1 MRPILHTNSS
11 SNAITPPTPPTLASA
26 GVIPN
31 NNQRAAN
38 VTTINPNVQ
47 QSNMSTKNTISISP
61 IAGGMQPQLELQ
73 LPQDGAQHML
83 QLPQFNTQFAP
94 GSGATFVPLSNSIH
108 PASGAFDH
116 LTLEDHK
123 PDLGQLCNQ
132 QQSQNAIVYPS
143 EEGQH
148 LGSIP
153 GGGNQNMAQQGGTQV
168 RRNWLYPVRMT
179 GPFCSFHSAFPH
191 MMV

>member
-1 MRPILHTNSS
+1 MRPNLHANSS
-11 SNAITPPTPPTLASA
+11 SNAITPPTPPTLATA

-31 NNQRAAN
+31 NNQQQRAAN
-38 VTTINPNVQ
+38 VTNLNVLH
-47 QSNMSTKNTISISP
+47 SNMSTKNTISISP
-61 IAGGMQPQLELQ
+61 VGSGIQPQLEIQ
-73 LPQDGAQHML
+73 LPHDGTQHML
-83 QLPQFNTQFAP
+83 QLPHFSTQFQP

-143 EEGQH
+143 EDGQH

-168 RRNWLYPVRMT
+168 KN
-179 GPFCSFHSAFPH
+179 
-191 MMV
+191 